1 MWSKIDQKETQITKM
16 RSRSRFGFRG
26 WSHTPD
32 ILQGGCGGFK
42 RCARSAGPILYGQG
56 LVCQKPVGTF
66 IQSFPQT
73 FPWFVVYGS
82 LFVVSGFWFVVCFL
96 WFVVCGL
103 LFVVCCL
110 WFLVSGL
117 SKNKQKPLCVWF
129 TGLSGSGKSTLIDA
143 LEIYLHNKNFY
154 TYVLD
159 GDNLRNGLCNDLD
172 FSNESRDE
180 NLRRASEVAKLMLDS
195 GLIVLAGFI
204 SPSLEQRAR
213 IRRLFHE
220 DEFIEVYVLC

>member
-1 MWSKIDQKETQITKM
+1 MNSSNKFNQEYKITKLD
-16 RSRSRFGFRG
+16 RA
-26 WSHTPD
+26 
-32 ILQGGCGGFK
+32 K
-42 RCARSAGPILYGQG
+42 
-56 LVCQKPVGTF
+56 
-66 IQSFPQT
+66 
-73 FPWFVVYGS
+73 
-82 LFVVSGFWFVVCFL
+82 
-96 WFVVCGL
+96 
-103 LFVVCCL
+103 
-110 WFLVSGL
+110 
-117 SKNKQKPLCVWF
+117 KNKQKPLCVWF

-220 DEFIEVYVLC
+220 DEFIEVYVSTPLDVCEKRDVKGLYEKARMGKIKNFTGVDSVFEAPKSSEIIIDTQGSSIERSMVELIGQLKL

>member
-1 MWSKIDQKETQITKM
+1 MNSSNKFNQEYKITKLD
-16 RSRSRFGFRG
+16 RA
-26 WSHTPD
+26 
-32 ILQGGCGGFK
+32 K
-42 RCARSAGPILYGQG
+42 
-56 LVCQKPVGTF
+56 
-66 IQSFPQT
+66 
-73 FPWFVVYGS
+73 
-82 LFVVSGFWFVVCFL
+82 
-96 WFVVCGL
+96 
-103 LFVVCCL
+103 
-110 WFLVSGL
+110 
-117 SKNKQKPLCVWF
+117 KNKQKPLCVWF

-213 IRRLFHE
+213 IRRLYHE
-220 DEFIEVYVLC
+220 DEFIEVYVSTPLDVCEKRDVKGLYEKARMGKIKNFTGVDSVFEAPKSSEIVIDTQGSSIERSMVELIGQLKL

>member
-1 MWSKIDQKETQITKM
+1 M
-16 RSRSRFGFRG
+16 
-26 WSHTPD
+26 
-32 ILQGGCGGFK
+32 
-42 RCARSAGPILYGQG
+42 
-56 LVCQKPVGTF
+56 
-66 IQSFPQT
+66 
-73 FPWFVVYGS
+73 
-82 LFVVSGFWFVVCFL
+82 
-96 WFVVCGL
+96 
-103 LFVVCCL
+103 
-110 WFLVSGL
+110 
-117 SKNKQKPLCVWF
+117 CVWF

-220 DEFIEVYVLC
+220 DEFIEVYVSTPLDVCEKRDVKGLYEKARMGKIKNFTGVDSVFEAPKSSEIIIDTQGSSIERSMVELIGQLKL